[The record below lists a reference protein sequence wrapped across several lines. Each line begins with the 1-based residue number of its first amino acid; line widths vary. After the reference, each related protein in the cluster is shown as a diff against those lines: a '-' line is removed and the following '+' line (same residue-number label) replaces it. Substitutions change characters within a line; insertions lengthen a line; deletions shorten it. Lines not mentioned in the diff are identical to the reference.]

1 MICISCDS
9 DNPPGRSTCTTCRQP
24 LNQAAKSD
32 HIIAKTNQSFVPKL
46 LSREPGSP
54 LYVIVDP
61 ENFEKTSFWG
71 KKKETTEVNPHG
83 LDLSTLDKSS
93 WAELFTRI
101 IEKNTSFA
109 LSSYMSSSLDK
120 MLDLNGV
127 RDKIGLFMLGS
138 KELHLEFP
146 DAPNGLANV
155 LDLPILK
162 IDEAVEVAYDFF
174 LRPSELL
181 DLHNWIPFDN
191 TPQSPSDNSSQT
203 SYVAPIT
210 TTTFIATDGFEF

>member
-1 MICISCDS
+1 MC
-9 DNPPGRSTCTTCRQP
+9 
-24 LNQAAKSD
+24 
-32 HIIAKTNQSFVPKL
+32 NQSLDQSAKPDHVIVKKNESLVPKL

-101 IEKNTSFA
+101 GKHYFA
-109 LSSYMSSSLDK
+109 LSSFMMPSLQE
-120 MLDLNGV
+120 MLEREEKTYV
-127 RDKIGLFMLGS
+127 GLFLLSETLLTLELPDTGEEYGS
-138 KELHLEFP
+138 VFDLTVTNVNQAIEVASDFLHHPSQLLELHAWVNFNDKP
-146 DAPNGLANV
+146 DAP
-155 LDLPILK
+155 
-162 IDEAVEVAYDFF
+162 
-174 LRPSELL
+174 S
-181 DLHNWIPFDN
+181 
-191 TPQSPSDNSSQT
+191 SNSNRAA
-203 SYVAPIT
+203 YVAPIT

>member
-1 MICISCDS
+1 MTCSSCEA
-9 DNPPGRSTCTTCRQP
+9 DNPPGRSTCTMC
-24 LNQAAKSD
+24 
-32 HIIAKTNQSFVPKL
+32 NQSLDQSAKPDHVIVKKNESLVPKL

-146 DAPNGLANV
+146 DAPNGLAYV
-155 LDLPILK
+155 FDLPILK

-191 TPQSPSDNSSQT
+191 TPEPPSTSSNRAA
-203 SYVAPIT
+203 YVAPIT